1 MDNKATGNKGE
12 AIAKELLISK
22 GYKIQATN
30 WRHSYLEVDII
41 CETEKEI
48 IFVEVKTRSNGYFGD
63 PIQSVSKKQQKNLI
77 NAAEAYIDQFEIDKE
92 FRFDIIG
99 ILNENQFPEINHVED
114 AFGPE
119 F

>member
-22 GYKIQATN
+22 GYKIKATN

-48 IFVEVKTRSNGYFGD
+48 IYSAIRE
-63 PIQSVSKKQQKNLI
+63 
-77 NAAEAYIDQFEIDKE
+77 
-92 FRFDIIG
+92 G
-99 ILNENQFPEINHVED
+99 I
-114 AFGPE
+114 
-119 F
+119 

>member
-22 GYKIQATN
+22 GYRIKSTN

-48 IFVEVKTRSNGYFGD
+48 MEYISGFKKSMLARWHKKYKDHSFSVCHKYFVFFG
-63 PIQSVSKKQQKNLI
+63 SRRNYEK
-77 NAAEAYIDQFEIDKE
+77 
-92 FRFDIIG
+92 
-99 ILNENQFPEINHVED
+99 
-114 AFGPE
+114 
-119 F
+119 

>member
-1 MDNKATGNKGE
+1 MNNKTSGSKGE
-12 AIAKELLISK
+12 QLARELIISK
-22 GYKIQATN
+22 GYNIKATN

-41 CETEKEI
+41 CESEKEI
-48 IFVEVKTRSNGYFGD
+48 VFVEVKTRSNGYFGD
-63 PIQSVSKKQQKNLI
+63 PIQSVSQKQQKNLI

-99 ILNENQFPEINHVED
+99 ILNENQVPDIKHVED

>member
-1 MDNKATGNKGE
+1 MDNKSIGNKGE
-12 AIAKELLISK
+12 KLAKELLISK
-22 GYKIQATN
+22 GYSIKATN

-41 CETEKEI
+41 CESDTEI
-48 IFVEVKTRSNGYFGD
+48 VFVEVKTRSDGYFGD
-63 PIQSVSKKQQKNLI
+63 PIQSVSSKQQKNLI
-77 NAAEAYIDQFEIDKE
+77 EAAQAYIEQFEIDKE

-99 ILNENQFPEINHVED
+99 ILNEKQYPDIHHVED